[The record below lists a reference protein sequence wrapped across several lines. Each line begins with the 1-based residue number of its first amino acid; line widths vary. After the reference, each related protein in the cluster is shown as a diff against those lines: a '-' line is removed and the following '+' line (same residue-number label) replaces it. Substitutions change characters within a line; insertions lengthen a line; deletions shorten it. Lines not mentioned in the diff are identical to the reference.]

1 MAEDSPLIEER
12 RAKALRLRSEGRE
25 PFPWS
30 YPGRVPTEAVA
41 LACRSIP
48 PGQADTTKS
57 FRVAGRVRA
66 IRGHG
71 KSAFLDL
78 DDLAG
83 SLQLYGRV
91 DELGEEGLARLMA
104 DLDPGDLLG
113 ADGVPIV
120 TRRGEPSL
128 RISEFEILAKAL
140 HPPPE
145 KFHGL
150 QDPEEKIRRRYVDLL
165 ASPESRAR
173 FRARS
178 LLTRALRRHLDE
190 LGFLEMETP
199 TLVPI
204 AGGAA
209 AQPFTTHSNY
219 LDRELQLRIALE
231 LPLKRLLVGGLERVY
246 EVGHVFR
253 NEDLDSTHSPEFTMM
268 ELYWAYADYTDMR
281 RLVEGLYRSLAAE
294 VAKLLPDAPAAQ
306 EAPERFRAPF
316 ATVDFVDELER
327 QSGISDLLG
336 KSREELRSLARATG
350 ATVPDD
356 SPSGK
361 FLDKLFEH
369 YVEPS
374 LDRPT
379 FVLDFPE
386 STTPLAKRHRSR
398 PGRVER
404 FELFARGIELGNAY
418 TELND
423 PDEQERRFR
432 EQLSSRGEDH
442 YAYDSDFVEAMRYGM
457 PPSTGLGIGIDRM
470 VMALTGDPSIKD
482 VVLFLPTRERSSG
495 PRPSEPAIHAA
506 FSPPIGEDPD

>member
-1 MAEDSPLIEER
+1 MPEDSHLVEER
-12 RAKALRLRSEGRE
+12 RGKVERLRREGRE

-30 YPGRVPTEAVA
+30 YPGRVPSETVVA
-41 LACRSIP
+41 ACRGIA
-48 PGQADTTKS
+48 PGGSAGERS
-57 FRVAGRVRA
+57 FRVAGRIRA

-78 DDLAG
+78 DDLSG
-83 SLQLYGRV
+83 LLQLFARV
-91 DELGEEGLARLMA
+91 DELGEAGFGQLLA
-104 DLDPGDLLG
+104 DIDPGDLVG
-113 ADGVPIV
+113 ADGIAVV

-128 RISEFEILAKAL
+128 RISAYAVLAKAL

-150 QDPEEKIRRRYVDLL
+150 QDPEARIRRRYVDLL
-165 ASPESRAR
+165 ASPESRTR
-173 FRARS
+173 FRVRS
-178 LLTRALRRHLDE
+178 LLTRALRQHLDG
-190 LGFLEMETP
+190 LGFLEVETP
-199 TLVPI
+199 TLVPV
-204 AGGAA
+204 ASGAA
-209 AQPFTTHSNY
+209 AQPFTTRSNY
-219 LDRELQLRIALE
+219 LDEELQLRIALE

-281 RLVEGLYRSLAAE
+281 GLVERLYESLSRTAAE
-294 VAKLLPDAPAAQ
+294 IYPGSPAAQ
-306 EAPERFRAPF
+306 EAPARFRPPF

-327 QSGISDLLG
+327 RSGLSDLLG
-336 KSREELRSLARATG
+336 KSREELAALARAVG

-369 YVEPS
+369 YVEPT

-379 FVLDFPE
+379 FVVDFPAA
-386 STTPLAKRHRSR
+386 TTPLAKRHRTR
-398 PGRVER
+398 PDRVER
-404 FELFARGIELGNAY
+404 FELFDRGFELGNAY

-432 EQLSSRGEDH
+432 EQLSARGEDH
-442 YAYDSDFVEAMRYGM
+442 YAYDADFVDALRYGM

-470 VMALTGDPSIKD
+470 IMALTGAPSIKD
-482 VVLFLPTRERSSG
+482 VILFPLARER
-495 PRPSEPAIHAA
+495 PR
-506 FSPPIGEDPD
+506 D